1 MRYIKVLIWPVIIMS
16 FCLGNVFFQEEQV
29 DLKKEKFVPYDVGPK
44 MISEFKIEYP
54 DSAKSSGLEGNVLIT
69 AFITKDGKVK
79 ELKIKDGNAIFYESA
94 LKAVKDS
101 KWEPALKDGNPV
113 EVWVTIPVHFRLEK
127 DK

>member
-1 MRYIKVLIWPVIIMS
+1 MRIIRIIYRSVFLIS
-16 FCLGNVFFQEEQV
+16 LCLGNVLNQDMQIEN
-29 DLKKEKFVPYDVGPK
+29 KKEKFVPYDVGPK

-54 DSAKSSGLEGNVLIT
+54 DSAKSSGMEGNVLIT

-79 ELKIKDGNAIFYESA
+79 ELKIKDGNAIFNESA

-101 KWEPALKDGNPV
+101 KWEPALKDGNAV